1 MDILFTVG
9 IVSGATLIVLLEL
22 SGVSKL
28 GIWPCPNHWTLR
40 SVTFWTLFRLTNLSA
55 LGVIIIGCAPGIA
68 ESPYRLAAA
77 VFGITCFV
85 LYSLACLQLG
95 QENLYCGSA
104 GLKVRG
110 IYRWSRNP
118 QYATAFPGYLAI
130 AFAAHTG
137 EALLLAGLLA
147 FIFVQ
152 MAMLEE
158 RWLLATYGAP
168 FATYQARVP
177 RFYNFRRARA
187 GLRQWLAAVR

>member
-1 MDILFTVG
+1 MDILFAVG
-9 IVSGATLIVLLEL
+9 LISGATLIVLLEL

-28 GIWPCPNHWTLR
+28 GVWPCPNHWSSR

-55 LGVIIIGCAPGIA
+55 LGVIIIGCAPGLA
-68 ESPYRLAAA
+68 ELPHRLAAA
-77 VFGITCFV
+77 LFGITCFV
-85 LYSLACLQLG
+85 LYGVACLQLG

-110 IYRWSRNP
+110 IYRWSHNP
-118 QYATAFPGYLAI
+118 QYATAIPGYLAL
-130 AFAAHTG
+130 AVAAHTG

-158 RWLLATYGAP
+158 RWLLAIYGAP
-168 FATYQARVP
+168 FAAYQARVP
-177 RFYNFRRARA
+177 RFYNLRRTRA
-187 GLRQWLAAVR
+187 GLRQWLTAVR